1 MGYGGQLGEHQPRMA
16 GEDREVASVGCEQG
30 VHCDSGVGGIGS
42 QGRVLVLEEHG
53 FGFGRV

>member
-1 MGYGGQLGEHQPRMA
+1 MA